1 MVTCI
6 CTLWIH
12 DTKQTNKR
20 KQVSQSSHWSIT
32 VRELVIERLKACSE
46 DGIVIIDAYDDEYV
60 IAELD
65 LLSDED
71 LLILFED
78 QIGFNG

>member
-1 MVTCI
+1 MS
-6 CTLWIH
+6 
-12 DTKQTNKR
+12 KR
-20 KQVSQSSHWSIT
+20 KPGSQSNHWSTT

-60 IAELD
+60 VAELD
-65 LLSDED
+65 LMSDED
-71 LLILFED
+71 LLMLFED